1 MNEKESPG
9 QEVHAGPGSK
19 WAIVGAGITV
29 LGLSSASIYV
39 TMAEIGPVPWLI
51 DKQVQWFDGGHY
63 PKLTFAVVFVFLGV
77 GLLIVAC
84 VAEWIFHKLWPKS

>member
-9 QEVHAGPGSK
+9 QEVHAGPASK
-19 WAIVGAGITV
+19 WAIVGAGVTL
-29 LGLSSASIYV
+29 LGLVSASIYV

-63 PKLTFAVVFVFLGV
+63 PKLTF
-77 GLLIVAC
+77 LIVFASLVVGFMIMFSC
-84 VAEWIFHKLWPKS
+84 LQWIFRTLWPKS